1 MRSKYAT
8 KHSLSYNASKSYSLC
23 FKATTIKFKRPTL
36 HIGQINIPNVTD
48 CRYLGITISVK
59 NCDLDLKRQMRKC
72 YANANMLLRKFV
84 KCSPDVKC
92 YLFKTYCCN
101 LYCAPFWYDSTKAAM
116 KNLKVAYNN
125 SLRRLLG
132 LPSHNSA
139 SGMFVNLNIPS
150 FGELLRKYVYS
161 FKNRLESSENII
173 IRGIY
178 LSQFLLQSGIWVWW
192 RDILSP

>member
-1 MRSKYAT
+1 MSSIADNDCT
-8 KHSLSYNASKSYSLC
+8 K
-23 FKATTIKFKRPTL
+23 
-36 HIGQINIPNVTD
+36 IN
-48 CRYLGITISVK
+48 
-59 NCDLDLKRQMRKC
+59 
-72 YANANMLLRKFV
+72 LLQG
-84 KCSPDVKC
+84 S
-92 YLFKTYCCN
+92 TYCCN

-125 SLRRLLG
+125 SLRRLIG

-161 FKNRLESSENII
+161 FRNRLESSKNSI

-178 LSQFLLQSGIWVWW
+178 LSQFLLQSGIWVCGVIFC
-192 RDILSP
+192 RLTILLYCV